1 MGGQRRPAVAAGLV
15 AAGLAAACFVAARVV
30 APAADPQQT
39 PDIVLITLDDV
50 GSNDLWD
57 STDLPDAVAPN
68 IRSVAASGV
77 RLTNYYGQAFCSPA
91 RAALL
96 SGKFTHRTGFSRFE
110 SQGIEL
116 DAYSNWSVPLGAPLL
131 PEALK
136 ARGYATHGIGKWNI
150 GHCNE
155 LLMPWARGFE
165 SFAGYFT
172 SGVNYLTHETKNF
185 SRADGTQTQWRDLM
199 TARKGEGVRN
209 GSRYFG
215 THTTP
220 LFTQFALDVL
230 DDRDD
235 RPLHL
240 WLAYHAMHGNNGC
253 DQVRTSVRRSRIA
266 RPRGT
271 EILVFL
277 PRRRSTRRRIP
288 QRVAHQL
295 SLSRR
300 RFAAGL
306 RAVDKGVG
314 LVRGDFKS
322 DRDYVLVVHSDNG
335 ASACSTDC
343 AGSNAPLRGYKFT
356 DFDGGTRVPCAV
368 ESSLLPAGG
377 AARPTAV
384 CHVTGAGGGA
394 SRDTVVFSLSAK
406 HLSLRRGDYKLLV
419 RSLNASWIA
428 DGVDPINWLEHHN
441 GSMCPRDV
449 EASFLFHAPSDPEE
463 RHNLF
468 YDAAYADRVDE
479 MTAFW
484 RATYA
489 AEYYVPSTPHLDYVA
504 ESPPAS
510 AAFDRNG
517 GYVTHWGCGPLDY
530 YAKANVS
537 AVPNATGP

>member
-1 MGGQRRPAVAAGLV
+1 
-15 AAGLAAACFVAARVV
+15 
-30 APAADPQQT
+30 
-39 PDIVLITLDDV
+39 
-50 GSNDLWD
+50 
-57 STDLPDAVAPN
+57 
-68 IRSVAASGV
+68 
-77 RLTNYYGQAFCSPA
+77 
-91 RAALL
+91 
-96 SGKFTHRTGFSRFE
+96 
-110 SQGIEL
+110 
-116 DAYSNWSVPLGAPLL
+116 
-131 PEALK
+131 
-136 ARGYATHGIGKWNI
+136 
-150 GHCNE
+150 
-155 LLMPWARGFE
+155 MPWARGFE

-185 SRADGTQTQWRDLM
+185 SRADGSQTQWKDLM
-199 TARKGEGVRN
+199 TARKAEGVRN

-240 WLAYHAMHGNNGC
+240 WLAYHAMHGNDGC
-253 DQVRTSVRRSRIA
+253 DRVDSGLAPGEADAFLNESRI
-266 RPRGT
+266 
-271 EILVFL
+271 V
-277 PRRRSTRRRIP
+277 
-288 QRVAHQL
+288 QL

-314 LVRGDFKS
+314 LVRERLLDS

-368 ESSLLPAGG
+368 ESSLLPAGRRG
-377 AARPTAV
+377 AAYGGLVHHVDWLQTFVSLAGGADLRDEDPTYDSLDV
-384 CHVTGAGGGA
+384 WSHVTGAGGGA

-530 YAKANVS
+530 DAKANVS